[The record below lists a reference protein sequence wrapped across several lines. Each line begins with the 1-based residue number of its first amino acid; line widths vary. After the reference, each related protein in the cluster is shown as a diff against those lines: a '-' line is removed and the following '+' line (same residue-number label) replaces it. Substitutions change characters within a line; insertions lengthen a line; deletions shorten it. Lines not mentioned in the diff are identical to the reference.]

1 MSRHDYPTKHIHY
14 FKERLGINLLA
25 DENQLKY
32 VNSIIAPINQVE
44 AVFCDSDAGTG
55 KTFLAV
61 QAAAWMLETGQIS
74 KIIYVRNAL
83 SIRDQGFVP
92 GELEQKEMHYMRPI
106 KDSLNKYEQNLFEK
120 LIGQEKLECSTT
132 TYLRGVNYGE
142 DAVLII
148 DEAQNFN
155 MNELQTILTRP
166 EKNVKKVIIG
176 SSKQVDDSYIKRY
189 GKNRLIPFQ
198 VYQEHF
204 KRNHDLQVEQIK
216 LETNYR
222 GAFSAYA
229 DKILETVEELNEPT
243 KMALFQKEEQETSF
257 DDYINSNKSE
267 EIKDTFYSENIASQ

>member
-32 VNSIIAPINQVE
+32 VNSIISPINEVE

-61 QAAAWMLETGQIS
+61 QAAAWMLEAGQIS

-204 KRNHDLQVEQIK
+204 KRNNDLRVEQIK

-243 KMALFQKEEQETSF
+243 KMTLFQNEEKEMSL
-257 DDYINSNKSE
+257 DDYINSNILEKTKE
-267 EIKDTFYSENIASQ
+267 TFFSENIANE